1 MTNSPYGFGFPG
13 AGDILSGCRG
23 KNHLVYA
30 RATLDNRIYLETNGG
45 PVELGEDN
53 IAEAIGVH
61 LGFPESRNRAC
72 ALGDLADMLIRAG
85 RKELGDW
92 INKQLLCA
100 GRAQIVDHYEQKRA
114 FEKYRK

>member
-1 MTNSPYGFGFPG
+1 MTNSPYGFGSPA
-13 AGDILSGCRG
+13 AGDILSDCYGNARA
-23 KNHLVYA
+23 VYA
-30 RATLDNRIYLETNGG
+30 RATLGNRIYLEFKEGH
-45 PVELGEDN
+45 VELSEDN
-53 IAEAIGVH
+53 IAEAIYVH
-61 LGFPESRNRAC
+61 LGFPKARNRAH
-72 ALGDLADMLIRAG
+72 ALADLADRLIRAG